1 MGSAVSLKQLIQ
13 QMMPKGNEVIVGLV
27 VSENPLIIQAVNDEK
42 LKISPIISKKFYEE
56 PLKIGEYVH
65 MLSFNNDKQY
75 FVLDRAVM

>member
-1 MGSAVSLKQLIQ
+1 MSSAVSLKQLIQ

-42 LKISPIISKKFYEE
+42 LKISPIISKKFYDE

>member
-1 MGSAVSLKQLIQ
+1 MSSAVSLKQLIQ

-42 LKISPIISKKFYEE
+42 LKISPIISKKFYDE

-75 FVLDRAVM
+75 FVLDRAVI